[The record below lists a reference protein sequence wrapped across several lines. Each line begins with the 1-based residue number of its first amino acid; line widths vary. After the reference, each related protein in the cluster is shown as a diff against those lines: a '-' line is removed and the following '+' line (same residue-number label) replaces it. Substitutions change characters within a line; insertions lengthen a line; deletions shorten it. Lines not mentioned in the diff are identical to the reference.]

1 MRRDFVRIG
10 VLLAAAMLVVFVA
23 WEVVERSALG
33 ETSWTGRD
41 TLHLVRGTSSAA
53 ILSFFAAWLISRWHR
68 RNEEMLLRQSQE
80 NRRMRQ
86 FFENIVEDA
95 GEAIISLDGQGRI
108 LSWNGAAEA
117 IYGYRAD
124 EMIGNG
130 IGRLLPPD
138 LAASG
143 EVGALAERVAREG
156 FVRDYET
163 RRRRKDGEIRSVRI
177 TRSAL
182 RDGEGRIVGSTAIV
196 RDITAE
202 QQMKARLM
210 ATQKL
215 AAVGQSAAG
224 IAHEVRNA
232 LAGISGAIQVLKR
245 NAAWRELPPG
255 FGEEVDFQVARI
267 ARIVAD
273 FLEYAHP
280 GELRLQ
286 PADLHKIMEHALVQG
301 CGSNGTPRI
310 ERDYQAGDVAVEV
323 DPGWLE
329 QAIAHLVANAIQA
342 MGADGNL
349 TVSTR
354 FSNGTIVLR
363 IADNGCGMS
372 GEALARAFEPFFT
385 TKVRGTGMGL
395 PIVQTVVEAHRGTVT
410 LESLPGHGTAVTIHL
425 PASLRSER
433 IAAEN
438 LRSSTGGAR
447 AAATG

>member
-1 MRRDFVRIG
+1 MRRDFVRI
-10 VLLAAAMLVVFVA
+10 VALLAGGMLILFAV
-23 WEVVERSALG
+23 WEAIERGLLG
-33 ETSWTGRD
+33 ETSWTGKD
-41 TLHLVRGTSSAA
+41 TFHLVRGTSSAA
-53 ILSFFAAWLISRWHR
+53 LLALLAAWLISRWHR
-68 RNEEMLLRQSQE
+68 RNEDILRRQSEE
-80 NRRMRQ
+80 NQRMRL
-86 FFENIVEDA
+86 FFENIVQDA
-95 GEAIISLDGQGRI
+95 GEAIISLDDQGRV
-108 LSWNGAAEA
+108 LSWNAAAEE

-124 EMIGNG
+124 EMIGAG

-138 LAASG
+138 LAAAG
-143 EVGALAERVAREG
+143 EAVDLAERVARAG

-163 RRRRKDGEIRSVRI
+163 RRRRKDGEIRTVRI

-182 RDGEGRIVGSTAIV
+182 RDAGGRIVGSTAIV

-202 QQMKARLM
+202 QRMKARLD

-245 NAAWRELPPG
+245 NPAWGELPPG
-255 FGEEVDFQVARI
+255 FGDEVDFQVARI
-267 ARIVAD
+267 ARIVAE
-273 FLEYAHP
+273 FLAYARP

-286 PADLHKIMEHALVQG
+286 PADLQKITEHALERAGVAD
-301 CGSNGTPRI
+301 GTRRV

-329 QAIAHLVANAIQA
+329 QAIGHLVANATQA
-342 MGADGNL
+342 MGADGVL
-349 TVSTR
+349 KVGTR
-354 FSNGTIVLR
+354 FEGGTIALR

-395 PIVQTVVEAHRGTVT
+395 PIVQTIVEAHRGSVT
-410 LESLPGHGTAVTIHL
+410 LESLPGHGTSATLRL
-425 PASLRSER
+425 PATLRSER
-433 IAAEN
+433 MARE
-438 LRSSTGGAR
+438 SQPVGEVR
-447 AAATG
+447 AAAAG